1 MHDALKYAWREI
13 GRRKKRSAGILL
25 SYMAAGAIIVL
36 AASLSGTTSNT
47 TQRVL
52 WDIGAHTVAYI
63 PRLTIEGCCIQ
74 TYSTER
80 YDPDREGF
88 VANNAPTNLI
98 FDQQIELIRQSPNVA
113 DASPYLLFRIRSSLG
128 SGEWILGGIDLT
140 RPVAHAA
147 TVVAEAQTVNG
158 IFIRP
163 GDDGLLMVEQEFAG
177 IYNLNVGSN
186 LRLGDKTYTVSAIVN
201 PPLRPGKANIY
212 MSLPAL
218 QDLVLSRLDESV
230 EKPVNA
236 VLVES
241 AGAQYHQAAM
251 ADISNVLGQGSRI
264 SSFGCWRPGVT
275 VMGISAS
282 TAWIITAAVFMGMLL
297 LAMKIQLTS
306 LLVRRFDIGV
316 LKAIGWSDES
326 IISQLMTESLIYSIS
341 GSTAGILI
349 AWGVLQ
355 LMPLEIAGNGR
366 SALEPGIL
374 LAGIF
379 MPVLGG
385 IFSGWITSVK
395 AVRMRTADILR
406 SL

>member
-1 MHDALKYAWREI
+1 MYDALNYAWREI
-13 GRRKKRSAGILL
+13 GRRKKRSAGIIL

-36 AASLSGTTSNT
+36 AASLSGATRNT
-47 TQRVL
+47 THRVL

-98 FDQQIELIRQSPNVA
+98 FDEQIRLIRQSPNVA
-113 DASPYLLFRIRSSLG
+113 DASPYLMFRIRSSLG
-128 SGEWILGGIDLT
+128 TGEWILGGLDLT

-147 TVVAEAQTVNG
+147 TVVAESQAVKG
-158 IFIRP
+158 RFIRP
-163 GDDGLLMVEQEFAG
+163 GEDDLIMVEQEFAG
-177 IYNLNVGSN
+177 VYNMEVGSS
-186 LRLGDKTYTVSAIVN
+186 LMLGDKTYRIAAIVN

-241 AGAQYHQAAM
+241 VGSLYHEAAW
-251 ADISNVLGQGSRI
+251 ADISDILGQGSRI

-275 VMGISAS
+275 VMGITAS
-282 TAWIITAAVFMGMLL
+282 TAWIITAVAFIGMLL

-306 LLVRRFDIGV
+306 ILLRRFDIGV

-326 IISQLMTESLIYSIS
+326 IIVQLMTESLICSLA
-341 GSTAGILI
+341 GSAAGILAALGI
-349 AWGVLQ
+349 LQ
-355 LMPLEIAGNGR
+355 LLPAEITTSSRVAV
-366 SALEPGIL
+366 EPAIL
-374 LAGIF
+374 LAGMF

-385 IFSGWITSVK
+385 IVSGWIVSVK
-395 AVRMRTADILR
+395 AVRLKTADILR
-406 SL
+406 TL